1 MKKLLAGTIIATGL
15 IAVATPSYALFGA
28 GDVVFD
34 PSVFE
39 QALQQVKQ
47 GTEWINNQMTE
58 IANQLKG
65 FDFMSGTL
73 DEVGKV
79 YNQSQ
84 SMFYAVNHVTSIG
97 GALSVLNVIGIRNP
111 LPINPQMVISMANGQ
126 GSISGFANSV
136 PGLFRSNYD
145 SSHIYDSTA
154 LGYQSTVMRE
164 RATANAGMQ
173 AVAGQLYESMG
184 TRLKNLAD
192 LQSQIDNADAKDLA
206 ALQARIA
213 VEQTAIQAQQV
224 QAQAIQIMQTA
235 GNRAIDQRG
244 MEKSQQNIDAVIAE
258 GGWDS

>member
-15 IAVATPSYALFGA
+15 IASTPPPAYAFA
-28 GDVVFD
+28 SIVFD
-34 PSVFE
+34 PTMFE
-39 QALQQVKQ
+39 QALQQFQQ
-47 GTEWINNQMTE
+47 GVTWINNQMTE

-65 FDFMSGTL
+65 LDFMSGTL
-73 DEVGKV
+73 DEVSKV
-79 YNQSQ
+79 WDQGERAY
-84 SMFYAVNHVTSIG
+84 YAVNHLTSIG
-97 GALSVLNVIGIRNP
+97 GAMSLLNMVGIRNP

-184 TRLKNLAD
+184 TRLDKLAD

-224 QAQAIQIMQTA
+224 QAQAIGIMQTA
-235 GNRAIDQRG
+235 GNRAIDQRA
-244 MEKSQQNIDAVIAE
+244 METSQKNIDAVLAD
-258 GGWDS
+258 GGFDS